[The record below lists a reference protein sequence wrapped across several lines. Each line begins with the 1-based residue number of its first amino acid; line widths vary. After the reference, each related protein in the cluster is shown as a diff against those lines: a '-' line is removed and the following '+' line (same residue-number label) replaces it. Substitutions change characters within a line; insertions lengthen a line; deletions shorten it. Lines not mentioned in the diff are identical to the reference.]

1 VLIDSGFL
9 TAVSKAGISAPLP
22 FSSWSKWEEWGV
34 KSDTSPDINQPSSF
48 FDNSYHMFL
57 SDDDSEAATS
67 VDAVVAPPA
76 RLNPPGQLS
85 SDLDDVFYDF
95 NIVIPHRRRRRSHI
109 FFTPTEYPSLTN
121 IATNHFTLELRR
133 KANFLSLF
141 NANTTSTF
149 NSQHPFNP
157 LLSSTSNAS
166 TTTQQQLR
174 NLLSILTSPPYNMP
188 LILFD
193 QLKQSAE
200 VEAVIRRMSKF
211 VHFDSVKA
219 LKIVMLATELVHW
232 YEQRREKL

>member
-1 VLIDSGFL
+1 
-9 TAVSKAGISAPLP
+9 
-22 FSSWSKWEEWGV
+22 
-34 KSDTSPDINQPSSF
+34 
-48 FDNSYHMFL
+48 M
-57 SDDDSEAATS
+57 
-67 VDAVVAPPA
+67 
-76 RLNPPGQLS
+76 
-85 SDLDDVFYDF
+85 
-95 NIVIPHRRRRRSHI
+95 
-109 FFTPTEYPSLTN
+109 
-121 IATNHFTLELRR
+121 
-133 KANFLSLF
+133 SLF